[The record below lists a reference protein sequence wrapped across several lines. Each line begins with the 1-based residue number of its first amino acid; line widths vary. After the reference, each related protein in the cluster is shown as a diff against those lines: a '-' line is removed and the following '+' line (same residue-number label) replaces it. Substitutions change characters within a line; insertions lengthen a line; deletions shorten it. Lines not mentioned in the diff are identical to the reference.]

1 MKLLSA
7 LVLGK
12 MLLVVLNQLL
22 NLVLQLLLSEPTIQT
37 LEVVATRA

>member
-12 MLLVVLNQLL
+12 MLLVVLDQLL
-22 NLVLQLLLSEPTIQT
+22 NLVLQLLLSEPSIQT